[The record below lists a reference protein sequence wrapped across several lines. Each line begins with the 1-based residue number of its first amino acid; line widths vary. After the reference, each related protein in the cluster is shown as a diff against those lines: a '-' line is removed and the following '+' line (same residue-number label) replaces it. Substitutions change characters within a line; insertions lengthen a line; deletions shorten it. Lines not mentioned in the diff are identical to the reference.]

1 MLSYS
6 QAQSLK
12 NAIGTLLGENQIV
25 RKDSSGD
32 YYFRD
37 IFDTGI
43 KHGCPLDMP
52 EFLSFEDL
60 RRYAPRKEHHGQLYP
75 KFKKAM
81 EAGEISDVILWT
93 TLNKWVERTPIL
105 FRNTPQGIKTFEGYA
120 KSTRRYNIK
129 HQSRIIDHAK
139 LLHAMGLKPYFLTT
153 TCNPAI
159 FQNNMFNAWYGFAK
173 RTNTMLQAVAR
184 KFNAEYEC
192 VLESTKRG
200 FPHAHIV
207 LWVPEFCADDVSHTN
222 QGKTY
227 ISGGKL
233 KGFLK
238 KYEAQTGFHE
248 LRRGTDKNAVYYLVK
263 YISKEGSADYKKILG
278 GGIEFS
284 DSDRKSALTALC
296 PVVARVRQFRLSRLG
311 KVREFLERVEGQ
323 KDSEGNLNGV
333 SIEKNVI
340 YNEWL
345 QKNGPAAGGDGACAE
360 EEIRHF
366 TSYEEALAYLN
377 QSCINSTLP
386 CSPQIATILQGT
398 LDRAK
403 REGKWG
409 KDWQS
414 PEHLEALFEAGGC
427 HGCKGCALSH
437 LIKKLLSGKDSVY
450 DKGYQESLYGQTEAD
465 YEVASIVATIKE
477 ETHHRW
483 VARAQDVL
491 TSKKMKKKFRE
502 KGLEPLYV
510 TVEDLHKME
519 PGPARDMLTELE
531 YSYTYPKWWEWYE
544 AKGLGDKERE
554 RRRIMQTGAVRI
566 GGVRQ
571 DLITMLMGGDW
582 RYTGLR
588 NMVEHFREYEA
599 TPLPQCR
606 FSTLQEVKFYRPG
619 SVLRYQVVQRDE
631 VRDTQYFERHN
642 KIF

>member
-1 MLSYS
+1 MLSYC

-52 EFLSFEDL
+52 EFLAFKDY
-60 RRYAPRKEHHGQLYP
+60 RRHGRRKEHHGQLYP

-81 EAGEISDVILWT
+81 EAGEISDVTLWT
-93 TLNKWVERTPIL
+93 TLNEWIDRTPIL

-159 FQNNMFNAWYGFAK
+159 FKNNMFNAWYGFAK
-173 RTNTMLQAVAR
+173 NTNEMLQAVAR

-192 VLESTKRG
+192 VLESTKKG
-200 FPHAHIV
+200 YPHAHIV
-207 LWVPEFCADDVSHTN
+207 LWVPQFCEDDVSRTN

-227 ISGGKL
+227 ILDGKL
-233 KGFLK
+233 KKFLK
-238 KYEAQTGFHE
+238 KYEAKTGFHE

-278 GGIEFS
+278 GGVELS

-296 PVVARVRQFRLSRLG
+296 PVVAHVRQFRLSRLS
-311 KVREFLERVEGQ
+311 KVRELLERVEGQ

-386 CSPQIATILQGT
+386 CSRQIAVLLQGT

-403 REGKWG
+403 REGGWG
-409 KDWQS
+409 KDWQT
-414 PEHLEALFEAGGC
+414 PERLEALFENGGC
-427 HGCKGCALSH
+427 HGCSGCAVSH
-437 LIKKLLSGKDSVY
+437 LIHRILAGHDSVCDTGKVRPLFEKKDSESVV
-450 DKGYQESLYGQTEAD
+450 DHVLREIKGEMNIQEGFAPEPDRRKSESAVFNG
-465 YEVASIVATIKE
+465 I
-477 ETHHRW
+477 
-483 VARAQDVL
+483 
-491 TSKKMKKKFRE
+491 
-502 KGLEPLYV
+502 LE
-510 TVEDLHKME
+510 
-519 PGPARDMLTELE
+519 
-531 YSYTYPKWWEWYE
+531 
-544 AKGLGDKERE
+544 
-554 RRRIMQTGAVRI
+554 
-566 GGVRQ
+566 Q
-571 DLITMLMGGDW
+571 DLITFVAGGDW
-582 RYTGLR
+582 RYTGLK
-588 NMVEHFREYEA
+588 NTVENFLEYET
-599 TPLPQCR
+599 TPLPQGR
-606 FSTLQEVKFYRPG
+606 VSDLKEVKFYRPG
-619 SVLRYQVVQRDE
+619 SVVKYQVLPFDE
-631 VRDTQYFERHN
+631 VKVAQYFERHN
-642 KIF
+642 KMY